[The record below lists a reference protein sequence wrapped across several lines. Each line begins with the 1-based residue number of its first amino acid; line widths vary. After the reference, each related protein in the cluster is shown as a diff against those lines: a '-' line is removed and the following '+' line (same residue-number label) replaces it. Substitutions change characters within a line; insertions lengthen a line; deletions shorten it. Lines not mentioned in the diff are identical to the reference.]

1 MEISMPRDS
10 SNNIS
15 AAFRGAAE
23 VVAQGFQKGQV
34 IMKSGDNEKPQGGGK
49 SLLRPP
55 NQLKPLTLVG
65 IQRRGGRVEIA
76 KGPKPGKDRNLYV
89 EVAEAL
95 GVSEEDRRKT
105 IGEINPDIF
114 KSKRKDPEKDARR
127 NAWDYNMLVA
137 VQQLKDRFGGPF
149 IASSKPGVWELTPPG
164 DAEAQRL
171 IREQK

>member
-1 MEISMPRDS
+1 MPRDS

-55 NQLKPLTLVG
+55 NQLKPLILVG

-76 KGPKPGKDRNLYV
+76 KGRKPGKDRDLYV

-95 GVSEEDRRKT
+95 GVSVEDRNKS
-105 IGEINPDIF
+105 IGEINPEIYE
-114 KSKRKDPEKDARR
+114 SKRKDIEKDARR

-137 VQQLKDRFGGPF
+137 VQQLKDHRFGEPCVVSPK
-149 IASSKPGVWELTPPG
+149 IGVWELTPPG